1 MVLIKELPISTGLIL
16 IKTEESHMASLTK
29 SQQLVYDYLC
39 STMAER
45 AVPPSVR
52 EICAATGLRS
62 TSTVH
67 SHLKSLEALGYI
79 TRDAGL
85 NRSIHIVGASAA
97 KQVPILGKVTAGLP
111 ILAVEDIEGYIPYP
125 DKSGKELF
133 ALHVD
138 GLSMINAGILDGD
151 YVIAEKTPVAENGE
165 IVVGMIGDEATV
177 KRFYKEK
184 GTFRLQP
191 ENPDFEPIISDEI
204 TILGKVIAVI
214 RYY

>member
-1 MVLIKELPISTGLIL
+1 
-16 IKTEESHMASLTK
+16 MASLTK

-151 YVIAEKTPVAENGE
+151 YDIAEKTPVAENGE

>member
-1 MVLIKELPISTGLIL
+1 
-16 IKTEESHMASLTK
+16 MASLTK

-97 KQVPILGKVTAGLP
+97 KQGIPLIEGNIHSSDVFYRQPSDAKPTYWEKLRDERGCLCVEMESFALFANAQVLGK
-111 ILAVEDIEGYIPYP
+111 
-125 DKSGKELF
+125 
-133 ALHVD
+133 
-138 GLSMINAGILDGD
+138 NAACLL
-151 YVIAEKTPVAENGE
+151 T
-165 IVVGMIGDEATV
+165 
-177 KRFYKEK
+177 
-184 GTFRLQP
+184 
-191 ENPDFEPIISDEI
+191 ISDSFVSPEI
-204 TILGKVIAVI
+204 TTAEQRQKSFTDMMKVALGAE
-214 RYY
+214 Y

>member
-1 MVLIKELPISTGLIL
+1 
-16 IKTEESHMASLTK
+16 MASLTK

-184 GTFRLQP
+184 GTFRLQR

-204 TILGKVIAVI
+204 TILGKVIAVS

>member
-1 MVLIKELPISTGLIL
+1 
-16 IKTEESHMASLTK
+16 MASLTK

-184 GTFRLQP
+184 GTVRLQH
-191 ENPDFEPIISDEI
+191 ENPDFEHIISDEI

>member
-1 MVLIKELPISTGLIL
+1 
-16 IKTEESHMASLTK
+16 MASLTK

-39 STMAER
+39 STIAER

-79 TRDAGL
+79 TRAAGL

>member
-1 MVLIKELPISTGLIL
+1 
-16 IKTEESHMASLTK
+16 MASLTK

-85 NRSIHIVGASAA
+85 KRSIHIVGASAA

-191 ENPDFEPIISDEI
+191 ENQDFEPIISDEI

>member
-1 MVLIKELPISTGLIL
+1 
-16 IKTEESHMASLTK
+16 MASLTK

-184 GTFRLQP
+184 DHIRLQP
-191 ENPDFEPIISDEI
+191 ENDTMEPIIVPNCQ
-204 TILGKVIAVI
+204 ILGKVIGLV
-214 RYY
+214 RLGMK